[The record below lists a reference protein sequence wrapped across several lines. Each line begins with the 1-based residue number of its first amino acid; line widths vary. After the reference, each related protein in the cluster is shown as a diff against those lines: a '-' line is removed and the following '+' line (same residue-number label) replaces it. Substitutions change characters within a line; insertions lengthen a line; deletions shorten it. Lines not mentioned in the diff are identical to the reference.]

1 MVVDSS
7 ATSFSSFRGTTFC
20 EIWSF
25 PAAYGIGSTDS
36 SDLTASV
43 SSPHIFERARA
54 SSSCLSGKALPSLWR
69 RLLFWMCDLSNCP
82 ATAPIV
88 LLIQEVSAAH
98 CAFEK
103 DYVSCLVIIKRYKV
117 LFRGTSAFALL
128 DPLRVPIKTALV
140 AVDEVARFLEAV
152 ELAGIDYEFGGN
164 IEAAQ
169 GLIHLFAVK

>member
-1 MVVDSS
+1 MPNDS
-7 ATSFSSFRGTTFC
+7 AQFSPC
-20 EIWSF
+20 
-25 PAAYGIGSTDS
+25 
-36 SDLTASV
+36 
-43 SSPHIFERARA
+43 
-54 SSSCLSGKALPSLWR
+54 SL
-69 RLLFWMCDLSNCP
+69 L
-82 ATAPIV
+82 
-88 LLIQEVSAAH
+88 
-98 CAFEK
+98 K

-169 GLIHLFAVK
+169 GLIHLFAVEQWDVEIVPAAQK